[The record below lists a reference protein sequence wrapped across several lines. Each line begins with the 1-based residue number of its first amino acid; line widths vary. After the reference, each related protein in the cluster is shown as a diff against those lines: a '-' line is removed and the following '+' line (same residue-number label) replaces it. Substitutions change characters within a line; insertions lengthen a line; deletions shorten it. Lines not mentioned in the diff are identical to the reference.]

1 MAALLTWLAL
11 AVSAY
16 HEPFARSTVKA
27 ACKTCSRRNL
37 VGSLLPGLSAAAVL
51 TASLPETAMAQMTA
65 APLISWAAEVETI
78 VDGTSCFFVASRPD
92 GIGHD
97 LLPVGPSVALKALS
111 HKVSSTTGRALF
123 IGEHHDCAE
132 DHALQAAL
140 ITKLRQSH
148 DPTLPLA
155 VGLEAFQARFQPQL
169 DAFCRGELS
178 LKQLREA
185 TEWDTRWVWPFEP
198 YVPVLNA
205 AREAGAKLLALNVNA
220 EDIANVQVG
229 GFPALGPKLQDY
241 IRNASGFAGFST
253 TTAFKEYV
261 DYTIR
266 PSYEFHKQVRK
277 ALRIAR
283 ALPPLPI
290 RCYCTAGLS
299 QAAPPA
305 AVSNTRTCLQPSARR
320 TVQLGLLRKDKMGGL
335 LDADISFR
343 NFLSSRML
351 TDESMGSRTAAWLK
365 AHPGGLAVSLVGNDH
380 IKFGC
385 GAAARCGRELGGVEY
400 VRTVMVNPRNAESE
414 PKNSYSGPRLPLS
427 VLSLRYSAIDG
438 DSGNPIFNA
447 GPQDKH
453 EASVMAQA
461 REGQGVMP
469 ISDFL
474 WFTQILTANDVR
486 RIGTA

>member
-241 IRNASGFAGFST
+241 IKNASGFAGFST

-266 PSYEFHKQVRK
+266 PSYEFHK
-277 ALRIAR
+277 
-283 ALPPLPI
+283 
-290 RCYCTAGLS
+290 
-299 QAAPPA
+299 
-305 AVSNTRTCLQPSARR
+305 
-320 TVQLGLLRKDKMGGL
+320 QLGLLRKDKMGGL